1 MNALAAYAFANGM
14 DITVA
19 VDGMTIVLTT
29 DLPGALIHL
38 AQVEHAVA
46 VLQERQAPPTPTGRL
61 P

>member
-1 MNALAAYAFANGM
+1 M

-19 VDGMTIVLTT
+19 MYGMTIVLTT
-29 DLPGALIHL
+29 DLPGTLIHL

-46 VLQERQAPPTPTGRL
+46 VLQERQVSPAPIGRL